1 MRILSIIQP
10 SEMGPDFRFEDDVWK
25 VNFPAGL
32 GEGGGVPIS
41 TDANNAI
48 GVGTDQGAFISTDL
62 LGAYALT
69 QDNGSKKINLYRFPA
84 GTQFDQETATLV
96 SSVNLIELSGVFD
109 DVAIDGDLITFTDA
123 DTGLTLT
130 IDTANLQKVSD
141 LMGSDSIEVYSESG
155 LTTLSVKVSPHPD
168 NLIQVTEDGLFVDG
182 ANQPEGGDIDL
193 HQTLAEVENGLC
205 HAIGN
210 SHLVVPQIELTDVT
224 GKPIGY
230 INNLIGL
237 PVSST
242 TEGPDHCPKWEA
254 PTANNCRVGK
264 IAVGIVDDLPYG
276 LSSGPEDEGPGIKW
290 RIFINGIDT
299 KYNAASDGGI
309 GGPILEPMAVI
320 PEGPEVGGPIII
332 GPDGSPEDG
341 VMGSGYLEEIIS
353 QASNGVVSGDYDDGL
368 ILWNNTNSQV
378 IITLV
383 PSIPITINDMN
394 NVFNGDGIK
403 IYGMNEEQLSII
415 KDRLPTPEAFEPPPV
430 EKLEDYFSDEDGG
443 VLTICL
449 APNANGNGGT
459 TGPQISCANATDRFA
474 TSALWGRYTLKIN
487 GTEVANNKDYD
498 TIFDILRSRGV
509 RTEFNGEMETTF
521 RNTTDQN
528 IRIEIEA
535 ISAQSWNPQGFT
547 LDLTTN
553 PTLMGH
559 DPIEEQMEAFAFNS
573 EMIIDEPKVYRRLT
587 VCLAPVDTWMNWNY
601 KDLDTATALITL
613 NNSVNLS
620 NVDQDFEFEGEPPID
635 VSTGTDKW
643 GDLTWTIRA
652 TEPTRL
658 NVTLFITA
666 ENYEDE
672 YTVDFF
678 ARQPMVITLANT
690 HEYSRPIEVHSP
702 FEGIESTITSIEVVG
717 KNGSTVI
724 SNPEDGL
731 VIDAALGAVR
741 IEDLENGKFSYIVQG
756 RFVDSEVSD
765 TMMVKFVTA
774 TELEEVVI
782 VDLATNSNPGFQPIS
797 TNLNSKVVIG
807 LVDNRSYGD
816 VHDLPT
822 IRVVSP
828 DWNES
833 KLERVNRVGGE
844 LVMSFDF
851 ARASTYKLQIHAY
864 LNGAEL
870 VVLGDCVIGVDDW
883 GDLEADGY
891 TFNRE
896 TYDARFDASRIDFTN
911 LSKNNLTYVPAESPT
926 NLQNMTGM
934 FAGTDLSN
942 PSVDLSGYADGNV
955 YSMAGVF
962 AHSNFNGNIIGWN
975 MRYVGALD
983 YAFYASQYR
992 RDLSLWCVPNVQQEP
1007 VLFSHRSPMLARQ
1020 KPVWGTCPLKGNNTS
1035 NEWGEFS
1042 LRNAIESNGIRGY
1055 GLDDDFLT
1063 KIHPA
1068 FTNAGKLTEAIAYS
1082 PMRYLGK
1089 RSLKDQEINKLTLL
1103 DGMLLIDDQAL
1114 MNNQLTNVTLPSTV
1128 KIVGVEAFAENPLT
1142 TVTMLTEVPPSLGLN
1157 ALPET
1162 VTDIITFD
1170 EIIPVYAKHKDWKA
1184 HAGKLKPISQAVGV
1198 VYESMSG
1205 KKGFVPGPVIVEDAL
1220 ENYQALILSINGVT
1234 TLEGD
1239 ALFGNYANALTIP
1252 NSLTT
1257 VMGSALNINAQ
1268 ILEFEEGRVDTAFM
1282 IDSRPS
1288 ADMIIL
1294 PSTMTELTGWVV
1306 MGVPRVIVSKAVV
1319 PPTLGV
1325 WNEYVWNANN
1335 TEFRTSLGSWYSRSG
1350 TGCDAL
1356 YVPAESIEAYR
1367 NDPRWK
1373 MYTDNIRSLDEL
1385 VYGNVKKIKMTTSG
1399 VEYQISGTTDLASV
1413 GKEVTVR
1420 YFEYLYNSN
1429 IGINVPTNI
1438 VTYSTTVGANGTFTI
1453 NIPARDNLANHY
1465 VDAAIGAGNRV
1476 MTNSQ
1481 A

>member
-25 VNFPAGL
+25 VNFPAGSE
-32 GEGGGVPIS
+32 GGGGVPLS

-48 GVGTDQGAFISTDL
+48 GVGTDQGAFISADL

-84 GTQFDQETATLV
+84 GTQFDQETATLI

-141 LMGSDSIEVYSESG
+141 LIGSDSVEVHSENG

-168 NLIQVTEDGLFVDG
+168 NLIQVTEEGLFVDG
-182 ANQPEGGDIDL
+182 ANQPGGGDTDL

-210 SHLVVPQIELTDVT
+210 SHLVVPQIELTDVA
-224 GKPIGY
+224 GNSIGY

-254 PTANNCRVGK
+254 PTANNCRIGK

-276 LSSGPEDEGPGIKW
+276 LTNGPDNEGPSIKW
-290 RIFINGIDT
+290 RIFINGVDT
-299 KYNAASDGGI
+299 GYIAAS
-309 GGPILEPMAVI
+309 GGPAGEPPPPQPSLM
-320 PEGPEVGGPIII
+320 
-332 GPDGSPEDG
+332 SLSQEDYTEND
-341 VMGSGYLEEIIS
+341 VNGSGYLGEIIS
-353 QASNGVVSGDYDDGL
+353 QASNGTVGGNHDDGVV
-368 ILWNNTNSQV
+368 LWNETNSQV

-383 PSIPITINDMN
+383 PSMRLTIEDIN
-394 NVFNGDGIK
+394 NTFNGDGIK
-403 IYGMNEEQLSII
+403 IYGINAEQLPII
-415 KDRLPTPEAFEPPPV
+415 KNNQPIPEDYEPPSI
-430 EKLEDYFSDEDGG
+430 ENLEDYFSEEDGG

-449 APNANGNGGT
+449 APNANGNGGS

-474 TSALWGRYTLKIN
+474 TSGMWDKYTLKIN
-487 GTEVANNKDYD
+487 GEEVATGENYD
-498 TIFDILRSRGV
+498 TIFGILRARGI

-528 IRIEIEA
+528 IRIEIEV
-535 ISAQSWNPQGFT
+535 ISTQSWNPRGLE

-553 PTLMGH
+553 PTLMGY

-573 EMIIDEPKVYRRLT
+573 EMIGDEPKLYRRLT
-587 VCLAPVDTWMNWNY
+587 VCLAPADTWMNWDY
-601 KDLDTATALITL
+601 KDLDTSTALVTL
-613 NNSVNLS
+613 SNSVSLR
-620 NVDQDFEFEGEPPID
+620 NVVQDFSFEGEPPID
-635 VSTGTDKW
+635 VFTGTDKW

-652 TEPTRL
+652 EEPTRL
-658 NVTLFITA
+658 DVTLFITA

-672 YTVDFF
+672 YTFDFF
-678 ARQPMVITLANT
+678 ARRPMVITLANT
-690 HEYSRPIEVHSP
+690 HEYSRPIEVYSP
-702 FEGIESTITSIEVVG
+702 FDGIEGTIVSIEVVG

-741 IEDLENGKFSYIVQG
+741 IEDLENGKFTYIVQG

-765 TMMVKFVTA
+765 TMMVKFVTD
-774 TELEEVVI
+774 TDLEEVVI

-797 TNLNSKVVIG
+797 TNANSKVVIG
-807 LVDNRSYGD
+807 LVDNNSYID
-816 VHDLPT
+816 VRNLPA
-822 IRVVSP
+822 IEVESP
-828 DWNES
+828 DWTGGT
-833 KLERVNRVGGE
+833 LERVNRVGGE
-844 LVMSFDF
+844 LVLDFDF
-851 ARASTYKLQIHAY
+851 TTASTYKLYIHAY
-864 LNGAEL
+864 LNGAQL
-870 VVLGDCVIGVDDW
+870 AVLGECVIGVDSW
-883 GDLEADGY
+883 GELEAGGY

-896 TYDARFDASRIDFTN
+896 TYDARFDASRIDFTSI
-911 LSKNNLTYVPAESPT
+911 SKNNLAYVPVESPT

-934 FAGTDLSN
+934 FAGTDLSD
-942 PSVDLSGYADGNV
+942 PSVNLSSYAVGNV

-962 AHSNFNGNIIGWN
+962 AHSNFNGSINSWD
-975 MRYVGALD
+975 MRYVSLLD
-983 YAFYASQYR
+983 YAFYASQFR
-992 RDLSLWCVPNVQQEP
+992 QDLSLWCVTNIQQEP
-1007 VLFSHRSPMLARQ
+1007 VLFSHRAPLLARQ

-1042 LRNAIESNGIRGY
+1042 LRGEIESHGIRGY
-1055 GLDDDFLT
+1055 GLDDDFIA
-1063 KIHPA
+1063 KIHPE
-1068 FTNAGKLTEAIAYS
+1068 FTNAGKLVEAIAYS

-1114 MNNQLTNVTLPSTV
+1114 MNNQLTKVTFPSTV
-1128 KIVGVEAFAENPLT
+1128 KTIGVEAFAENPLT
-1142 TVTMLTEVPPSLGLN
+1142 TVTLLGSTPPNLGLN

-1162 VTDIITFD
+1162 VTDIVTFD
-1170 EIIPVYAKHKDWKA
+1170 EAMAVYAKHKDWKV
-1184 HAGKLKPISQAVGV
+1184 HAGKFKPISQAVGALF
-1198 VYESMSG
+1198 ESMSG
-1205 KKGFVPGPVIVEDAL
+1205 KKGFLPGPVITDSAL
-1220 ENYQALILSINGVT
+1220 ENNQALILSINGVT
-1234 TLEGD
+1234 TLEND
-1239 ALFGNYANALTIP
+1239 ALFGNYANVLKIP

-1268 ILEFEEGRVDTAFM
+1268 ILEFEEGRENTAFM
-1282 IDSRPS
+1282 VDSRPS
-1288 ADMIIL
+1288 TDVIIL
-1294 PSTMTELTGWVV
+1294 PSTMTELTGWVIS
-1306 MGVPRVIVSKAVV
+1306 GVPRVIVSKAVV
-1319 PPTLGV
+1319 PPTLGL
-1325 WNEYVWNANN
+1325 WNEYTWNANN
-1335 TEFRTSLGSWYSRSG
+1335 IEYRTSLGSWYSYSG
-1350 TGCDAL
+1350 TGCEAL
-1356 YVPAESIEAYR
+1356 YVPAESIEVYR

-1373 MYTDNIRSLDEL
+1373 MYTANILPLDDL
-1385 VYGNVKKIKMTTSG
+1385 DYGNVKKIKMTTSG

-1420 YFEYLYNSN
+1420 YFEYLYNS
-1429 IGINVPTNI
+1429 GTGRNVPTNI

-1465 VDAAIGAGNRV
+1465 VDANIGAGNRV